1 MDEGR
6 TWMKVEH
13 DGRGVPAVVFLGTS
27 FFVLLI
33 AIALIY
39 PLRGVADESL
49 SAASEKQT
57 LPPFKSSKGIY
68 YPETAK
74 RVGLEGKVLV
84 AFDIVADGRVAN
96 LSIIVS
102 DDSAFEDTAKEY
114 MSGLRF
120 KVPSNWAN
128 SQSRYERYHIGFVFC
143 IPPSSLVGTFGVAA
157 SPVTISTNRIPGS
170 PIRNPP
176 AAGAT
181 GPCVTSSQP
190 AAH

>member
-1 MDEGR
+1 MQVD
-6 TWMKVEH
+6 H
-13 DGRGVPAVVFLGTS
+13 DGRRVSTVAFPATS
-27 FFVLLI
+27 LVVLLI
-33 AIALIY
+33 SIALIY

-49 SAASEKQT
+49 SAASAKQT
-57 LPPFKSSKGIY
+57 LPPLKSSKGIY

-96 LSIIVS
+96 LSIIFS
-102 DDSAFEDTAKEY
+102 DDSAFENTAKEY

-120 KVPSNWAN
+120 EVPSNWAK
-128 SQSRYERYHIGFVFC
+128 SESRYERYHIGFVFC
-143 IPPSSLVGTFGVAA
+143 IPPSSLVGSFGVAS
-157 SPVTISTNRIPGS
+157 SPVTVSTNRIPGS

-181 GPCVTSSQP
+181 GLCVTSSQP
-190 AAH
+190 ATH